1 MIEKLKIIK
10 QRFDEVNDLIIQ
22 PEIISDQKRY
32 IKLNKEYKELK
43 LLVDLSDQYLSVV
56 SNINEAESIIK
67 ESDDSEMVE
76 IAKIQLE
83 ESKLVLDP
91 LSDRI
96 KLLLIPKDPEDS
108 KNVVIEIRAG
118 TGGDEASIFA
128 GDLYRMY
135 AKFCQDKG
143 WSQSIVDFSEGTLK
157 T

>member
-108 KNVVIEIRAG
+108 KNVVIEIR
-118 TGGDEASIFA
+118 
-128 GDLYRMY
+128 
-135 AKFCQDKG
+135 
-143 WSQSIVDFSEGTLK
+143 QSVAPNGFG
-157 T
+157 